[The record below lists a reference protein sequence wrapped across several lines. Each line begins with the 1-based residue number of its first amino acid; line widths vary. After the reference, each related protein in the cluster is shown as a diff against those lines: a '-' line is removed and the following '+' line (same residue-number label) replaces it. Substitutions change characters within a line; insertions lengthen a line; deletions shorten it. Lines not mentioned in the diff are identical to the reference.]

1 MQKQSSRRIVVPK
14 ALRRQTGKSNQPAR
28 SRTFNRV
35 QVSIDEPQPKQQ
47 PGNAY
52 SGYMPDVVAIIN
64 ENTRLRVENAHLK
77 AENAMLSMRA
87 GSNA

>member
-1 MQKQSSRRIVVPK
+1 MQKQSRRIVIPK
-14 ALRRQTGKSNQPAR
+14 ALRRRASKSNQPAR

-52 SGYMPDVVAIIN
+52 NGYMPDVVAIIN
-64 ENTRLRVENAHLK
+64 ENTRLRAENAHLR
-77 AENAMLSMRA
+77 AENARLSMRA